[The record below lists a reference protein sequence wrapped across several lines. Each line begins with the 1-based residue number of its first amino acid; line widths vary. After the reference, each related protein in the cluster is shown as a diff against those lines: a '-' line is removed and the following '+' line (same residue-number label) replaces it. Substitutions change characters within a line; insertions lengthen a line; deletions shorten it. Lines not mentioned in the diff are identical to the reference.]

1 MNKAELLAPAGDLEK
16 LYTAI
21 DYGADAVY
29 TGGEMFS
36 LRSACENFSFDEMAK
51 GVDYAH
57 RFGKKVYLACNWFPR
72 NNEIRMLPEYITN
85 MAQAGID
92 GCIVSDLGSF
102 SVIKETCP
110 DLKIHISTQAS
121 TANYASC
128 MAGDKLGARRI
139 VLSRELNLREIADI
153 RRMIPEDL
161 ELETFVHG
169 AVCVSHSGRCLLSDY
184 MTHRSANRGDC
195 AHSCR
200 WNYALMEEKR
210 PGQYMPIT
218 ETDTGTFIMNSKDL
232 NMIRHLPEMLLAGI
246 NSLKIEGRVK
256 TAYYV
261 ASIVSAYR
269 RALDTFY
276 EDIDEYAKRRDEFY
290 EDTCKV
296 SHHDYFTGFFFD
308 DPKENGQQYGTA
320 SYVRDW
326 EVCAEVLQYDSLR
339 GMVLCEQRN
348 KFFQGDELEAL
359 YPGGDR
365 LTFRADRLL
374 DDKFQPIS
382 STPHA
387 AMRFYVAVPKMLPKG
402 AYLRKRTRN

>member
-1 MNKAELLAPAGDLEK
+1 MKKAELLAPAGDPEK

-36 LRSACENFSFDEMAK
+36 LRTACDNFSVEDMVK
-51 GVDYAH
+51 GVEYAH
-57 RFGKKVYLACNWFPR
+57 RFGKKVYLACNCFPH
-72 NNEIRMLPEYITN
+72 NQEMALLPEYIQN

-102 SVIKETCP
+102 SVIRETCP
-110 DLKIHISTQAS
+110 DLKLHISTQAS

-128 MAGDKLGARRI
+128 MAWYRLGARRI
-139 VLSRELNLREIADI
+139 VLSRELSLREITEI
-153 RRMIPEDL
+153 RRRIPADL

-184 MTHRSANRGDC
+184 MAGRSANRGDC

-200 WNYALMEEKR
+200 WKYALVEEQR
-210 PGQYMPIT
+210 PNQYMPIC

-232 NMIRHLPEMLLAGI
+232 NMIRHLPEMLMAGI
-246 NSLKIEGRVK
+246 DSLKIEGRVK
-256 TAYYV
+256 SSYYV
-261 ASIVSAYR
+261 AAIVSAYR

-276 EDIDEYAKRRDEFY
+276 EDMDAYMEKRDEFF

-296 SHHDYFTGFFFD
+296 SHREYFTGFFLD
-308 DPKENGQQYGTA
+308 DPHREGQQYGSA
-320 SYVRDW
+320 SYIRDW
-326 EVCAEVLQYDSLR
+326 EVCAQVLRYDALR
-339 GMVLCEQRN
+339 GLALCEQRN
-348 KFFQGDELEAL
+348 KFFQGDTLEAL
-359 YPGGDR
+359 YPQGDR
-365 LTFRADRLL
+365 ITFDADVLL
-374 DDKFQPIS
+374 DEQYQPIA

-387 AMRFYVAVPKMLPKG
+387 AMRFYVRVPKMLPKG
-402 AYLRKRTRN
+402 AYLRRQLRK

>member
-57 RFGKKVYLACNWFPR
+57 RFGNKVYLACNCFAR
-72 NNEIRMLPEYITN
+72 NNEIAVLPEYITN
-85 MAQAGID
+85 MAATGID
-92 GCIVSDLGSF
+92 GCIVSDLGTF
-102 SVIKETCP
+102 SVIRETCP
-110 DLKIHISTQAS
+110 DLKVHISTQAS

-128 MAGDKLGARRI
+128 LAWYNLGARRI
-139 VLSRELNLREIADI
+139 VLSRELSLREITEI
-153 RRMIPEDL
+153 RRRIPADL

-184 MTHRSANRGDC
+184 LAGRGANRGDC

-200 WNYALMEEKR
+200 WKYALIEEKR
-210 PGQYMPIT
+210 PGQYMPIS

-232 NMIRHLPEMLLAGI
+232 NMIRHLPEMLMAGI
-246 NSLKIEGRVK
+246 DSLKIEGRVK
-256 TAYYV
+256 SQYYV

-276 EDIDEYAKRRDEFY
+276 DDMDAYMERRDELY

-296 SHHDYFTGFFFD
+296 SHREYFTGFFLD
-308 DPKENGQQYGTA
+308 DPGREGQQYGSA
-320 SYVRDW
+320 SYIRDW
-326 EVCAEVLQYDSLR
+326 EVCAEVLRYDSLR
-339 GMVLCEQRN
+339 GLAYCEQRN
-348 KFFQGDELEAL
+348 KFFQGDTLEAL

-365 LTFRADRLL
+365 LTFDADTLI
-374 DDKFQPIS
+374 DEEYHPIA

-387 AMRFYVAVPKMLPKG
+387 AMRFYVSVPKMLPRG
-402 AYLRKRTRN
+402 AYLRRRTRN